1 VQRSVDDEF
10 RGRVFVFYDMVF
22 NGAFVLAAAFAAAA
36 LPADGKSY
44 LVVII
49 VAACY
54 ASVGLWYGFRTL
66 REPASA
72 PPPSSDTPAESPT
85 TPAVR

>member
-1 VQRSVDDEF
+1 VDDEY

-36 LPADGKSY
+36 LPANGKSY

-54 ASVGLWYGFRTL
+54 AVIGLWYGVRTL
-66 REPASA
+66 RNPVNV
-72 PPPSSDTPAESPT
+72 PPSNSDAPAESPT